1 MIKISGVYRDPAGV
15 AMPGALI
22 AVKSK
27 NNTLETFKCLCVET
41 VTGVGGEYEFSVVPD
56 DYEVFITYDN
66 GIRQRLGFM
75 RIEDG
80 AADGSLNDYLI
91 YADPELARP
100 PVYSDIKRMSE
111 RAKASEIASAESA
124 RESAG
129 ARDASV
135 DASYVSVAAAESSR
149 LHSETATQGAR
160 DSKGYAEN
168 SGNSASDA
176 KASADRSDG
185 AAVRAETAEQN
196 AQNIADAN
204 TYYTSST
211 DPDGTIAG
219 IAGTPDGKLFR
230 VAIPDGGGVTVIFN
244 YYKNAAGVAEFINSE
259 ASERFVTSVSR
270 RVMQALRRVGALES
284 KTKRVAQSREHFS
297 TAQDMSGNVLTSF
310 EFGRFDAF
318 GAGNR
323 LVKSIAKKLR
333 ITQKMLKPMRDLGNL
348 IAIKDL
354 SDNVIL
360 GFKDGML
367 VAKGIHKDTLKNSA
381 IMSFTD
387 GSSLWPYRAKVAKH
401 DIGSNQNLRIITV
414 GDSWMEWKS
423 ISQAIANLIYSKYG
437 RGGDGWV
444 SFNIDGGTET
454 NNCLNNVSIV
464 HNGFTVYDASNGS
477 APNSDIGCSHDGF
490 SLTSANQFATLQI
503 NGVNCNTLRINYYD
517 GDGTFNYRVDGAGD
531 WVAVVGGN
539 TKTKKFVDITGITD
553 GEHSLRINT
562 TGNTGTVALYGFNAD
577 KITGAT
583 LYKCGNGGMTTPMY
597 SYVLPH
603 IPHFVEYI
611 NPDVAIIII
620 GVNDYRLSEDVNA
633 FYTGYSDLIDSY
645 RSVNKDMGIILI
657 SPPVPNATGAT
668 NMSVFND
675 AIRSLSVQKNAEF
688 YSGYDVFPK
697 NWADGDAAG
706 LWFNNLHLNDVGAQL
721 LATQNVEKFL

>member
-1 MIKISGVYRDPAGV
+1 MSSEGLPVDGV
-15 AMPGALI
+15 
-22 AVKSK
+22 
-27 NNTLETFKCLCVET
+27 
-41 VTGVGGEYEFSVVPD
+41 VG
-56 DYEVFITYDN
+56 T
-66 GIRQRLGFM
+66 
-75 RIEDG
+75 
-80 AADGSLNDYLI
+80 
-91 YADPELARP
+91 
-100 PVYSDIKRMSE
+100 DIVL
-111 RAKASEIASAESA
+111 
-124 RESAG
+124 G
-129 ARDASV
+129 ARSTQQATDEAKSSLSADSAAQSADAAFKFSRQ
-135 DASYVSVAAAESSR
+135 AKEAVSGADDAAE
-149 LHSETATQGAR
+149 
-160 DSKGYAEN
+160 
-168 SGNSASDA
+168 
-176 KASADRSDG
+176 
-185 AAVRAETAEQN
+185 RAETAAEN

-244 YYKNAAGVAEFINSE
+244 YYKNAGGVAEFINSE

-284 KTKRVAQSREHFS
+284 KTKRIAQSREHFS

-348 IAIKDL
+348 IAIKDM

-367 VAKGIHKDTLKNSA
+367 VAKGIHKDTLKSSA

-539 TKTKKFVDITGITD
+539 TKTKKFVDITGLSD

-562 TGNTGTVALYGFNAD
+562 NGNTGTVSLYGFNAD
-577 KITGAT
+577 KPIGAT

-620 GVNDYRLSEDVNA
+620 GINDYWKSVSIDA
-633 FYTGYSDLIDSY
+633 FYAGYSDLIDSY

-657 SPPVPNATGAT
+657 SPPIPNATGAT

>member
-1 MIKISGVYRDPAGV
+1 MIRLTGVFRNPAGV
-15 AMPGALI
+15 AVPGALI

-27 NNTLETFKCLCVET
+27 NNTLETFKCMCVET
-41 VTGVGGEYEFSVVPD
+41 VTGLGGEYEFSVVPD
-56 DYEVFITYDN
+56 DYEVVITYDN
-66 GIRQRLGFM
+66 GICQRLGFM

-100 PVYSDIKRMSE
+100 PVYSDMKRMSE

-135 DASYVSVAAAESSR
+135 DASHVSVAAAELSR
-149 LHSETATQGAR
+149 LHSETAVQSAS

-168 SGNSASDA
+168 SANSASDA
-176 KASADRSDG
+176 KGSADRSDS

-204 TYYTSST
+204 TYYTTPT

-219 IAGTPDGKLFR
+219 IAGTPDGKMFR

-284 KTKRVAQSREHFS
+284 KTKRIAQSREHFS
-297 TAQDMSGNVLTSF
+297 MSQDSAGNVLTSS

-318 GAGNR
+318 GAGSR
-323 LVKSIAKKLR
+323 LAKSMAKKLR
-333 ITQKMLKPMRDLGNL
+333 IPQNVLTPMRSLSDFIIAKDLAGNVP
-348 IAIKDL
+348 IAIKDGL
-354 SDNVIL
+354 IF
-360 GFKDGML
+360 G
-367 VAKGIHKDTLKNSA
+367 KGIHKDTLKGSA

-401 DIGSNQNLRIITV
+401 DIGSNQNLKIITV
-414 GDSWMEWKS
+414 GDSWMEWKA

-437 RGGDGWV
+437 RGGDGWI
-444 SFNIDGGTET
+444 SFNIDGGTTT
-454 NNCLNNVSIV
+454 NHCLNNVSIE

-503 NGVNCNTLRINYYD
+503 NGTNCNTLRINYYD

-539 TKTKKFVDITGITD
+539 SKTKKFVDITGLTD

-562 TGNTGTVALYGFNAD
+562 NGNTGTVAIYGFNAD
-577 KITGAT
+577 KPTGAT
-583 LYKCGNGGMTTPMY
+583 LYKCGNGGMTTRMY

-620 GVNDYRLSEDVNA
+620 GINDYWRNESVSD
-633 FYTGYSDLIDSY
+633 FYNGYSNLIDAY
-645 RSVNKDMGIILI
+645 RSVNPNMGIILI
-657 SPPVPNATGAT
+657 SPSVPNATSAT
-668 NMSVFND
+668 DMSVFND
-675 AIRSLSVQKNAEF
+675 AIRSLAVQKNAEF

-697 NWADGDAAG
+697 NWEDGNAAG

>member
-1 MIKISGVYRDPAGV
+1 MSNNGLPVTDVVGVSVTLGQRRTAGASAGDAYAQAAQGSAIS
-15 AMPGALI
+15 
-22 AVKSK
+22 
-27 NNTLETFKCLCVET
+27 
-41 VTGVGGEYEFSVVPD
+41 
-56 DYEVFITYDN
+56 
-66 GIRQRLGFM
+66 
-75 RIEDG
+75 
-80 AADGSLNDYLI
+80 AANS
-91 YADPELARP
+91 A
-100 PVYSDIKRMSE
+100 
-111 RAKASEIASAESA
+111 AKASQAEL
-124 RESAG
+124 G
-129 ARDASV
+129 AVEAAHGVAENAVISTDA
-135 DASYVSVAAAESSR
+135 ATKAEAAAE
-149 LHSETATQGAR
+149 
-160 DSKGYAEN
+160 
-168 SGNSASDA
+168 
-176 KASADRSDG
+176 
-185 AAVRAETAEQN
+185 N

-204 TYYTSST
+204 TYYTTPT

-219 IAGTPDGKLFR
+219 IAGTPDGKMFR

-270 RVMQALRRVGALES
+270 RVMQALRRVGALEN
-284 KTKRVAQSREHFS
+284 KTKRIAQSREHFS

-333 ITQKMLKPMRDLGNL
+333 IPQNVLKPMRNLSDFIIAQDLAGNVP
-348 IAIKDL
+348 IAIKDGL
-354 SDNVIL
+354 IF
-360 GFKDGML
+360 G
-367 VAKGIHKDTLKNSA
+367 KGIHKDTLKGSA

-414 GDSWMEWKS
+414 GDSWMEWKA
-423 ISQAIANLIYSKYG
+423 ISQAIANLIYFKYG
-437 RGGDGWV
+437 RGGDGWI

-503 NGVNCNTLRINYYD
+503 NGTNCNTLRINYYD
-517 GDGTFNYRVDGAGD
+517 GDGAFNYRVDGTGD

-539 TKTKKFVDITGITD
+539 TKTKKFIDITGLAD

-562 TGNTGTVALYGFNAD
+562 NGNTGTVAIYGLNAD
-577 KITGAT
+577 KPTGAT

-633 FYTGYSDLIDSY
+633 FYTGYSNLIDAY
-645 RSVNKDMGIILI
+645 RSVNPNMGIILI

-675 AIRSLSVQKNAEF
+675 AIRSLAVQKNAEF

>member
-15 AMPGALI
+15 AVPGVLI

-27 NNTLETFKCLCVET
+27 KNTLETFKCLCVET
-41 VTGVGGEYEFSVVPD
+41 VTGPGGEYEFSVVPD
-56 DYEVFITYDN
+56 DYEVVITYDN
-66 GIRQRLGFM
+66 GIHQRLGFM

-100 PVYSDIKRMSE
+100 PVYSDMKRMSE

-135 DASYVSVAAAESSR
+135 DASHVSVAAAELSKLR
-149 LHSETATQGAR
+149 SETAVQGAR

-168 SGNSASDA
+168 SANSASDA
-176 KASADRSDG
+176 KGSADRSDS

-204 TYYTSST
+204 TYYTTPT

-219 IAGTPDGKLFR
+219 IAGTPDGKMFR

-284 KTKRVAQSREHFS
+284 KTKRIAQSREHFS
-297 TAQDMSGNVLTSF
+297 MSQDSAGNVLTSS

-318 GAGNR
+318 GAGSR
-323 LVKSIAKKLR
+323 LAKSMAKKLR
-333 ITQKMLKPMRDLGNL
+333 IPQNVLKPMRSLSDFIIARDLAGNVP
-348 IAIKDL
+348 IAIKDGL
-354 SDNVIL
+354 IF
-360 GFKDGML
+360 G
-367 VAKGIHKDTLKNSA
+367 KGIHKDTLKGSA

-387 GSSLWPYRAKVAKH
+387 GSSLWPYRSKVAKH

-437 RGGDGWV
+437 RGGDGWI
-444 SFNIDGGTET
+444 SFNIDGGSET

-503 NGVNCNTLRINYYD
+503 NGTNCNTLRINYYD
-517 GDGTFNYRVDGAGD
+517 GDGAFNYRVDGTGD

-539 TKTKKFVDITGITD
+539 TKTKKFIDITGLAD

-562 TGNTGTVALYGFNAD
+562 TGNAGTVALYGFNAD
-577 KITGAT
+577 KPTGAT

-620 GVNDYRLSEDVNA
+620 GVNDYRLSENVNA
-633 FYTGYSDLIDSY
+633 FYTGYSNLIDAY
-645 RSVNKDMGIILI
+645 RSVNPNMGIILI

-675 AIRSLSVQKNAEF
+675 AIRSLAVQKNAEF

>member
-1 MIKISGVYRDPAGV
+1 M
-15 AMPGALI
+15 
-22 AVKSK
+22 
-27 NNTLETFKCLCVET
+27 CVET
-41 VTGVGGEYEFSVVPD
+41 VTGLGGEYEFSVVPD
-56 DYEVFITYDN
+56 DYEVVITYDN
-66 GIRQRLGFM
+66 GICQRLGFM

-100 PVYSDIKRMSE
+100 PVYSDMKRMSE

-135 DASYVSVAAAESSR
+135 DASHVSVAAAELSR
-149 LHSETATQGAR
+149 LHSETAVQSAS

-168 SGNSASDA
+168 SANSASDA
-176 KASADRSDG
+176 KGSADRSDS

-204 TYYTSST
+204 TYYTTPT

-219 IAGTPDGKLFR
+219 IAGTPDGKMFR

-284 KTKRVAQSREHFS
+284 KTKRIAQSREHFS
-297 TAQDMSGNVLTSF
+297 MSQDSAGNVLTSS

-318 GAGNR
+318 GAGSR
-323 LVKSIAKKLR
+323 LAKSMAKKLR
-333 ITQKMLKPMRDLGNL
+333 IPQNVLTPMRSLSDFIIAKDLAGNVP
-348 IAIKDL
+348 IAIKDGL
-354 SDNVIL
+354 IF
-360 GFKDGML
+360 G
-367 VAKGIHKDTLKNSA
+367 KGIHKDTLKGSA

-401 DIGSNQNLRIITV
+401 DIGSNQNLKIITV
-414 GDSWMEWKS
+414 GDSWMEWKA

-437 RGGDGWV
+437 RGGDGWI
-444 SFNIDGGTET
+444 SFNIDGGTTT
-454 NNCLNNVSIV
+454 NHCLNNVSIE

-503 NGVNCNTLRINYYD
+503 NGTNCNTLRINYYD

-539 TKTKKFVDITGITD
+539 SKTKKFVDITGLTD

-562 TGNTGTVALYGFNAD
+562 NGNTGTVAIYGFNAD
-577 KITGAT
+577 KPTGAT
-583 LYKCGNGGMTTPMY
+583 LYKCGNGGMTTRMY

-620 GVNDYRLSEDVNA
+620 GINDYWRNESVSD
-633 FYTGYSDLIDSY
+633 FYNGYSNLIDAY
-645 RSVNKDMGIILI
+645 RSVNPNMGIILI
-657 SPPVPNATGAT
+657 SPSVPNATSAT
-668 NMSVFND
+668 DMSVFND
-675 AIRSLSVQKNAEF
+675 AIRSLAVQKNAEF

-697 NWADGDAAG
+697 NWEDGNAAG

>member
-1 MIKISGVYRDPAGV
+1 MSSEGLPVDGVIGTDIVLNTRSTQQATDEA
-15 AMPGALI
+15 
-22 AVKSK
+22 KSS
-27 NNTLETFKCLCVET
+27 L
-41 VTGVGGEYEFSVVPD
+41 SAD
-56 DYEVFITYDN
+56 S
-66 GIRQRLGFM
+66 
-75 RIEDG
+75 
-80 AADGSLNDYLI
+80 AAQ
-91 YADPELARP
+91 
-100 PVYSDIKRMSE
+100 
-111 RAKASEIASAESA
+111 SA
-124 RESAG
+124 
-129 ARDASV
+129 DASFKF
-135 DASYVSVAAAESSR
+135 SR
-149 LHSETATQGAR
+149 E
-160 DSKGYAEN
+160 
-168 SGNSASDA
+168 A
-176 KASADRSDG
+176 KDASADAKES
-185 AAVRAETAEQN
+185 ANN

-204 TYYTSST
+204 TYYVTPE

-219 IAGTPDGKLFR
+219 LAGTPDGKMFR

-244 YYKNAAGVAEFINSE
+244 YYKNSGGVAEFINSE

-270 RVMQALRRVGALES
+270 RVMQALRRIGALES
-284 KTKRVAQSREHFS
+284 KTKRAAQSREHFS
-297 TAQDMSGNVLTSF
+297 TAQDISGNVLTSF

-323 LVKSIAKKLR
+323 LVRSIAKKLR

-360 GFKDGML
+360 GFKGGML
-367 VAKGIHKDTLKNSA
+367 VAKGIHKDTLKGSA

-387 GSSLWPYRAKVAKH
+387 GSSLWPYRTKVAKH
-401 DIGSNQNLRIITV
+401 VINNDQNVRVIMP
-414 GDSWMEWKS
+414 GDSWNDWRY
-423 ISQAIANLIYSKYG
+423 IPQAVADLIYKKYG
-437 RGGDGWV
+437 RGGDGWI
-444 SFNIDGGTET
+444 SFNIDGGTTT
-454 NNCLNNVSIV
+454 NNCINNVSID

-503 NGVNCNTLRINYYD
+503 NGANCNTLRINYYD

-539 TKTKKFVDITGITD
+539 TKTKKFIDITGLSD

-562 TGNTGTVALYGFNAD
+562 SGNTGTVALYGFNAD
-577 KITGAT
+577 KATGAT

-633 FYTGYSDLIDSY
+633 FYTGYSNLIDSY

-657 SPPVPNATGAT
+657 SPPVPDAVGAT
-668 NMSVFND
+668 DMSVFND
-675 AIRSLSVQKNAEF
+675 AIRSLAVQKNAEF

-697 NWADGDAAG
+697 SWVDGDAAG

>member
-1 MIKISGVYRDPAGV
+1 MSNNGLPVTDVVGVSVTLGQRRTAGASAGDAYAQAAQGSAIS
-15 AMPGALI
+15 
-22 AVKSK
+22 
-27 NNTLETFKCLCVET
+27 
-41 VTGVGGEYEFSVVPD
+41 
-56 DYEVFITYDN
+56 
-66 GIRQRLGFM
+66 
-75 RIEDG
+75 
-80 AADGSLNDYLI
+80 AANS
-91 YADPELARP
+91 A
-100 PVYSDIKRMSE
+100 
-111 RAKASEIASAESA
+111 AKASQAEL
-124 RESAG
+124 G
-129 ARDASV
+129 AVEAAHGVAENAVISTDA
-135 DASYVSVAAAESSR
+135 ATKAEAAAE
-149 LHSETATQGAR
+149 
-160 DSKGYAEN
+160 
-168 SGNSASDA
+168 
-176 KASADRSDG
+176 
-185 AAVRAETAEQN
+185 N

-204 TYYTSST
+204 TYYTTPT

-219 IAGTPDGKLFR
+219 IAGTPDGKMFR

-284 KTKRVAQSREHFS
+284 KTKRIAQSREHFS

-367 VAKGIHKDTLKNSA
+367 VAKGIHKDTLKSSA

-387 GSSLWPYRAKVAKH
+387 GSTLWPYRAKVAKH
-401 DIGSNQNLRIITV
+401 DIGSNQNLRVITV
-414 GDSWMEWKS
+414 GDSWMEWKA
-423 ISQAIANLIYSKYG
+423 ISQAMANLIYSKYG
-437 RGGDGWV
+437 RGGDGWI

-503 NGVNCNTLRINYYD
+503 NGANCNTLRINYYD

-531 WVAVVGGN
+531 WVAVVGEN
-539 TKTKKFVDITGITD
+539 TKTKKFVDITGLSD

-562 TGNTGTVALYGFNAD
+562 TGNAGTVALYGFNAD
-577 KITGAT
+577 KPTGAT
-583 LYKCGNGGMTTPMY
+583 LYKCGNGGMTTQKY

-603 IPHFVEYI
+603 IQHFVEYI
-611 NPDVAIIII
+611 KPDVAIIII

-633 FYTGYSDLIDSY
+633 FYAGYSDLIDSY
-645 RSVNKDMGIILI
+645 RSVNKDMGVILI
-657 SPPVPNATGAT
+657 SPPVPNASGAT
-668 NMSVFND
+668 DMSVFND
-675 AIRSLSVQKNAEF
+675 AIRSLAVAKNAEF
-688 YSGYDVFPK
+688 YSGYEAFPK
-697 NWADGDAAG
+697 VWADGDAAG
-706 LWFNNLHLNDVGAQL
+706 LWFNALHLNDVGAQL
-721 LATQNVEKFL
+721 LATQNVDKFL